1 MKDYL
6 DNVPPMN
13 CVTAGV
19 TSEGVARVRL
29 DMPVDYCS
37 VVGSSHPLHAAVYQP
52 VPPPHC
58 QVASPLLVL
67 VLGWVLTQQ
76 STSLSHLLIAR

>member
-1 MKDYL
+1 
-6 DNVPPMN
+6 MN

-37 VVGSSHPLHAAVYQP
+37 VVGSSHPLHAAV
-52 VPPPHC
+52 
-58 QVASPLLVL
+58 
-67 VLGWVLTQQ
+67 
-76 STSLSHLLIAR
+76 LIALQMKVGLNETVMESQLKGAQV